1 MPGDSEDSKDSAFA
15 TLSSDSEDSSDI
27 ALCGL
32 GVLSLSECLTL
43 SVVSHQVEVKN
54 LGKVGSLGS
63 NCLCYSLRR
72 LCFDSSDSA
81 FATPSIDSA
90 DCSDIAFAAKKI
102 YVASEGVT
110 VPRRDC
116 RVTLASAQSP
126 DGVRGGD
133 YAMAHLSEVA
143 FWGDDAQRHRS
154 LNI

>member
-63 NCLCYSLRR
+63 NCFC
-72 LCFDSSDSA
+72 CHSDD
-81 FATPSIDSA
+81 IA
-90 DCSDIAFAAKKI
+90 DCRDIAFAAKKI
-102 YVASEGVT
+102 YVASDGVT

-154 LNI
+154 LNIKL